1 MKKYEILLVEDE
13 ESYAIRFKKNLE
25 LEDFEVKIAKDGEEA
40 IKILK
45 EQYFDIIITDLK
57 MPKMDG
63 IELIRKIRA
72 GENENIDA
80 DIPIVVLTSVNT
92 IDAAVESMK
101 VGASDFITKESE
113 KKEILMRIRKVL
125 KQSQILNENRYLRDQ
140 LARQDEFKEII
151 GESQA
156 IKDIKR
162 EIQEISNKN
171 VIVLLTGETGS
182 GKELVARAIHRSGFT
197 KDGPFIDV
205 NCGAL
210 PTDNLFQSD
219 VFGHEKGAFTDAKTQ
234 SKGKF
239 EIAEGGTLFLDEIS
253 ELSFDSQKKILR
265 VFETSTI
272 YRLGGSR
279 PIKINC
285 RIICATNR
293 NLQNLVKEGKFREDL
308 YYRINVYPITI
319 SPLRDRKEDIPLL
332 VRFFTTQ
339 LAKTYSKK
347 TMEIEKDAMDLL
359 KNYPWYGN
367 VRELKNI
374 IERLVIRARN
384 NLITKNDIIR
394 CGIPEEK
401 DLQPVGNAYMRS
413 FPLEIDIP
421 EEGIN
426 LEEVEKSLVIE
437 ALKKSNWSQKD
448 AAKLLGISIDRMNSR
463 IKKFGLK
470 HPSWRVHK

>member
-1 MKKYEILLVEDE
+1 MKKYGLLLVEDD
-13 ESYAIRFKKNLE
+13 ESYAVRFKKNLE
-25 LEDFEVKIAKDGEEA
+25 LEGFEVEIAKDGEEA
-40 IKILK
+40 IKFLK
-45 EQYFDIIITDLK
+45 QRYFDMVITDLK

-63 IELIRKIRA
+63 IELISKIRS
-72 GENENIDA
+72 GKCEDVDE
-80 DIPIVVLTSVNT
+80 DIPVVVLTSVNT

-113 KKEILMRIRKVL
+113 KKEILMRIVKVL
-125 KQSQILNENRYLRDQ
+125 KQSEIMNENRYLRNE
-140 LARQDEFKEII
+140 LERIDEFKEII
-151 GESQA
+151 GESDA
-156 IKDIKR
+156 IKEIKI
-162 EIQEISNKN
+162 EIREISNKN
-171 VIVLLTGETGS
+171 VIVLITGETGS

-210 PTDNLFQSD
+210 PTDNLFQSE
-219 VFGHEKGAFTDAKTQ
+219 VFGYEQGAFTDAKIQ
-234 SKGKF
+234 RKGKF

-253 ELSFDSQKKILR
+253 ELSFESQKKILR
-265 VFETSTI
+265 VLETSSI

-293 NLQNLVKEGKFREDL
+293 NLMGLVKDGKFREDL
-308 YYRINVYPITI
+308 YYRINVYPINIT
-319 SPLRDRKEDIPLL
+319 SLRERREDIPLL
-332 VRFFTTQ
+332 VKFFINQ
-339 LAKTYSKK
+339 FSKIYSKK
-347 TMEIEKDAMDLL
+347 VMEIENSAMELL
-359 KNYPWYGN
+359 KGYLWYGN

-374 IERLVIRARN
+374 IERLVIRASD
-384 NLITKNDIIR
+384 NLIKKEDLIK
-394 CGIPEEK
+394 CGITDKEGLK
-401 DLQPVGNAYMRS
+401 AVA
-413 FPLEIDIP
+413 IDIP
-421 EEGIN
+421 DNGIN
-426 LEEVEKSLVIE
+426 LEDVEKSLVVE